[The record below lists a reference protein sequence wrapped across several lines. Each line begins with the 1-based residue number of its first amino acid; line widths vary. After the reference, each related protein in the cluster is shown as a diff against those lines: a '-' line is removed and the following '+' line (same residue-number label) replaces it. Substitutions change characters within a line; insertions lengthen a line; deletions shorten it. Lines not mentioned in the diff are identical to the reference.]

1 MRRGDG
7 LVVGLAVLCAAL
19 LLVSCGSGASSR
31 TSPADG
37 PAPAVSGV
45 SGVLVVNGA
54 GTLAVPFNQIIAAF
68 TRQNPAVTV
77 RSRFAG
83 SVELVRAVT
92 ELKTPVDVLGVAD
105 YSLIPAKMFRAGGGT
120 RFASWY
126 VGFASNR
133 ITFAYTDRSTGAAG
147 LNRDNWYRVLAQ
159 PGVHVGR
166 SNPDTDPSGYQVL
179 QLLNLAQGYY
189 HDPTLSAGVLANSP
203 PATLVGTETQLLP
216 ALLSGQIDYL
226 GIYRSDALQHR
237 LRFIDLPPQIDL
249 SDPALAATYGTV
261 RVPMSSGEQTGKPII
276 YALTVPTDAPN
287 AALGQRFVEFV
298 LSPQGQ
304 QIMRDSGFTA
314 LSPAVAG
321 GQVPGS
327 LQPLTTPAAL
337 PGG

>member
-7 LVVGLAVLCAAL
+7 LVVGLAVLYAVL
-19 LLVSCGSGASSR
+19 LLVSCGSGATSR
-31 TSPADG
+31 TSPTGNAG
-37 PAPAVSGV
+37 PAVS
-45 SGVLVVNGA
+45 SVLVVNGA
-54 GTLAVPFNQIIAAF
+54 GTLAVPFNQIIAGF
-68 TRQNPAVTV
+68 KQQNPAVIV

-105 YSLIPAKMFRAGGGT
+105 YSLIPAKMFGAGARA
-120 RFASWY
+120 RFATWY

-147 LNRDNWYRVLAQ
+147 LNRDNWYQMLAQ

-179 QLLNLAQGYY
+179 QMLSLAQGYY
-189 HDPTLSAGVLANSP
+189 HAPTLSAGVLANSR

-237 LRFIDLPPQIDL
+237 LSFIDLPPQIDL
-249 SDPALAATYGTV
+249 SDPALAGTYSTV
-261 RVPMSSGEQTGKPII
+261 RAPTSSGEQTGKPII

-304 QIMRDSGFTA
+304 QIMRDNGFTA

-327 LQPLTTPAAL
+327 LQLLATPAAL

>member
-7 LVVGLAVLCAAL
+7 LGVVLAVLCAAL
-19 LLVSCGSGASSR
+19 LLVSCGSATSSA
-31 TSPADG
+31 TSPAG
-37 PAPAVSGV
+37 SAAPAA

-68 TRQNPAVTV
+68 KQQNPAVTV

-105 YSLIPAKMFRAGGGT
+105 YSLIPANMFGRGGGT

-126 VGFASNR
+126 IGFASNR
-133 ITFAYTDRSTGAAG
+133 ITFAYTDRSAGAAG
-147 LNRDNWYRVLAQ
+147 LNRDNWYRVLAGQ
-159 PGVHVGR
+159 GVHVGR

-179 QLLNLAQGYY
+179 QMLQLARGYY
-189 HDPTLSAGVLANSP
+189 HDATLSAGVLANSP

-237 LRFIDLPPQIDL
+237 LRFLDLPSQIDL
-249 SDPALAATYGTV
+249 SDPALAGTYGMV
-261 RVPMSSGEQTGKPII
+261 RVPSSSGEQTGKPII

-287 AALGQRFVEFV
+287 AALGQHFVAFV
-298 LSPQGQ
+298 LSPAGQ
-304 QIMRDSGFTA
+304 QIMRDNGFTV

-327 LQPLTTPAAL
+327 LQLLATPAAL

>member
-7 LVVGLAVLCAAL
+7 LVVGLAALCAAL
-19 LLVSCGSGASSR
+19 LLVSCGSGASPTGS
-31 TSPADG
+31 A
-37 PAPAVSGV
+37 APAVSGV
-45 SGVLVVNGA
+45 LVINGA
-54 GTLAVPFNQIIAAF
+54 GTLAVPFNQVIAAF
-68 TRQNPAVTV
+68 KQQNPAVMV

-105 YSLIPAKMFRAGGGT
+105 YSLIPARMFGAGGGP
-120 RFASWY
+120 RFATWY

-133 ITFAYTDRSTGAAG
+133 ITFAYTDRSTGAAR

-159 PGVHVGR
+159 PGVRVGR
-166 SNPDTDPSGYQVL
+166 SNPNTDPSGYQVL
-179 QLLNLAQGYY
+179 QMLRLAQGYY
-189 HDPTLSAGVLANSP
+189 HAPNLSVGVLGNSP

-237 LRFIDLPPQIDL
+237 LHFIDLPPQIDL
-249 SDPALAATYGTV
+249 SDPTLAGTYGKV
-261 RVPMSSGEQTGKPII
+261 RVPTSSGEQTGKPII
-276 YALTVPTDAPN
+276 YAFTVPTDASH
-287 AALGQRFVEFV
+287 AALGQRFIEFV

-304 QIMRDSGFTA
+304 QIMRDNGFTT

-321 GQVPGS
+321 GQVPS
-327 LQPLTTPAAL
+327 WLQPLSTPAAL